1 MVDGREE
8 ARGDLAVGRRVV
20 GVAEVSEMGYSH
32 TSERTD
38 KMGWRARGRVRRAA
52 AVTHAM
58 RHETRRRAVLE
69 RSVLGEAVM

>member
-1 MVDGREE
+1 MVDGREG

-20 GVAEVSEMGYSH
+20 GAAEVSEMGHSH
-32 TSERTD
+32 ASERTD

-58 RHETRRRAVLE
+58 RHGTRRRAARE
-69 RSVLGEAVM
+69 REHAGEDEM